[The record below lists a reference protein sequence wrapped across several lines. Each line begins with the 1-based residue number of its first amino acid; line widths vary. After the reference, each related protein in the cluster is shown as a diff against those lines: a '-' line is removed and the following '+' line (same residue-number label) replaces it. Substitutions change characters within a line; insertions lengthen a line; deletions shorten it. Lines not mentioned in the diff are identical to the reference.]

1 MKLYEINYAIDGLL
15 NDAVDPETGEILFDP
30 EELDRL
36 QLEREVKLESLALA
50 VKNLTAEA
58 KAIREEETALAER
71 RRSVEKKA
79 ERARQYLEFI
89 LQGEKF
95 QTAKVAVSYRKSKKL
110 ELAPE
115 FLETAKTSYPYLLR
129 FREPEPDKSAIT
141 AAIKA
146 GDAIPGAEL
155 VESVSM
161 QIK

>member
-1 MKLYEINYAIDGLL
+1 MKLYEINQAIEGLL
-15 NDAVDPETGEILFDP
+15 NNAVDPETGEILFDP

-36 QLEREVKLESLALA
+36 QLERDVKLESLALA

-115 FLETAKTSYPYLLR
+115 FLETAKTIYPYLLR
-129 FREPEPDKSAIT
+129 FKEPEPDKAAIT
-141 AAIKA
+141 AELKA
-146 GDAIPGAEL
+146 GFEIPGAEL